1 MARLLL
7 VALCIACA
15 SAFSPPATL
24 APRTV
29 VARTASVEMGARG
42 KSQAQRGNINLLKKP
57 SAKKAA
63 PKRGGKVAA
72 SRRSPHCCRRQQ
84 LPCYAPP
91 PAQHAGFS
99 PVLHPTDARS
109 GGAGAA
115 ARRGAPRFPR
125 RQLPR
130 RRQGRQRRRQV
141 ASGRQVPH
149 GRLPDRTPCPPSAR
163 ARARRG
169 ADPAAA
175 LPPTPP
181 LRCPL
186 PSSSDPP
193 SSPCA
198 VPRAVEEGPLDACTA
213 AASPPV

>member
-84 LPCYAPP
+84 LPCRAPQ
-91 PAQHAGFS
+91 PAEHAGFS
-99 PVLHPTDARS
+99 PALHPTVARS
-109 GGAGAA
+109 GGPGD
-115 ARRGAPRFPR
+115 APRRVAPWLPR
-125 RQLPR
+125 GQLPR
-130 RRQGRQRRRQV
+130 RPRRGERV
-141 ASGRQVPH
+141 EGEVPH
-149 GRLPDRTPCPPSAR
+149 GRLAHRTPPPRPRVASRGRPPTAAPPQHHSR
-163 ARARRG
+163 PPRLARRPAPQFPEPWKSKFGTG
-169 ADPAAA
+169 A
-175 LPPTPP
+175 
-181 LRCPL
+181 R
-186 PSSSDPP
+186 
-193 SSPCA
+193 
-198 VPRAVEEGPLDACTA
+198 R
-213 AASPPV
+213 